1 MRNNKPNRKNKAQ
14 STVELVVGLLVLV
27 PLVLVLFDLAVIVL
41 GVQVND
47 QTCRQAARAAAS
59 GDPNTAL
66 SRAQA
71 IIDRANKQQKANS
84 IVNRFTLVTPITFS
98 PSSIPTDADD
108 LAANFGGTV
117 SGTVTVE
124 TIVDIY
130 PFVVPIVYSGGSAM
144 QFRASQTYP
153 ITFVVLNPG

>member
-1 MRNNKPNRKNKAQ
+1 MLSKSFSRKKGQ

-59 GDPNTAL
+59 GDPNSAL
-66 SRAQA
+66 QRAQA

-84 IVNRFTLVTPITFS
+84 IVNKFTLDNLTFN
-98 PSSIPTDADD
+98 PTSIPSDATN

-124 TIVDIY
+124 TVVDIY
-130 PFVVPIVYSGGSAM
+130 PFVVPLVYTGGSAL

-153 ITFVVLNPG
+153 ITFVVPNPG